1 MTRGGFCLSL
11 QGVALDCAATCESVT
26 ERIRFGLW
34 SLNRAWSHIDTCIDF
49 TCRFCGSL
57 QQVFVQTT
65 NCLEK
70 AWAIVNWWTEIWIF
84 KRLISNTCKHA
95 GEKHIKVH
103 HLWNSCIHGSFC
115 VDLTGTTAFHSD
127 RIRLTYLVISS
138 RVFSFQKNEQ
148 FHTNSTIFADSHQV
162 LQIFWYFHQILLD
175 VVFFK
180 RKFPQNFPIDPQ
192 SKAPGIAS
200 WQCHPT
206 WWHTLNLRPEFECS
220 SRVKNN
226 LAYVW
231 VDLWRCYYVD
241 VWSKLLSKQIQLN
254 GFQHQFT
261 CHRAPQPIL
270 PRDTAIGGHSVPQ
283 TGKMEMHQEVVRR
296 SFGKVERDERSIF
309 CG

>member
-26 ERIRFGLW
+26 ERMRFCLW
-34 SLNRAWSHIDTCIDF
+34 SLNRAWSHIDICIDF
-49 TCRFCGSL
+49 TCRFYGSL

-70 AWAIVNWWTEIWIF
+70 AQAIVNWWTEIWIF
-84 KRLISNTCKHA
+84 KRLICDTCKHA

-138 RVFSFQKNEQ
+138 RVFWFQK
-148 FHTNSTIFADSHQV
+148 TWTVSHQFNR
-162 LQIFWYFHQILLD
+162 LCRFPSSSSDIFMRFCWMLYFSSGNFHN
-175 VVFFK
+175 F
-180 RKFPQNFPIDPQ
+180 FPIDPQ

-200 WQCHPT
+200 WQCHST
-206 WWHTLNLRPEFECS
+206 WWHTLNLRPEFACS
-220 SRVKNN
+220 SRVNN
-226 LAYVW
+226 NVAYVW
-231 VDLWRCYYVD
+231 VDLWRRYHV
-241 VWSKLLSKQIQLN
+241 VWSKLLSKQIQLR
-254 GFQHQFT
+254 FQHQFT
-261 CHRAPQPIL
+261 CHRALPIL
-270 PRDTAIGGHSVPQ
+270 PRDKAIGGHSIPQ
-283 TGKMEMHQEVVRR
+283 TGKMEMHQEVVQG